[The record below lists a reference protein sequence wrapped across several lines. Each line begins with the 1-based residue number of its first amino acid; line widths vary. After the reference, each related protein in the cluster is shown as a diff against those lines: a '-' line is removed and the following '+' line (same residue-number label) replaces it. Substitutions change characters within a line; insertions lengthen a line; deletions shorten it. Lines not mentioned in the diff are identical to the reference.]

1 MTPTTIGISLAAL
14 CLASL
19 GVMCWLA
26 FRAPHGFEDD
36 TGYHDGET
44 HSDYDLED

>member
-26 FRAPHGFEDD
+26 FTAPHGHEDSAGFHLD
-36 TGYHDGET
+36 E
-44 HSDYDLED
+44 HSDYDGDA